1 MKLQKVQFHET
12 TPIYFSKGASRE
24 KNSNENIYEGKIWIL
39 NFELFSS
46 EISDSYHNY
55 IIRSSIFKNYVK
67 LLDCKLQKK
76 CSSYND
82 KIIKFHDE
90 NYIII
95 TIEQLRALLCEF
107 LQKWYVRWENLITTS
122 WGWYGGIIIKYFF
135 E

>member
-1 MKLQKVQFHET
+1 MKV
-12 TPIYFSKGASRE
+12 
-24 KNSNENIYEGKIWIL
+24 
-39 NFELFSS
+39 NFELFSN
-46 EISDSYHNY
+46 EISNSYHNY
-55 IIRSSIFKNYVK
+55 YKIIRSSIFKNYVK

-107 LQKWYVRWENLITTS
+107 LQK
-122 WGWYGGIIIKYFF
+122 
-135 E
+135 